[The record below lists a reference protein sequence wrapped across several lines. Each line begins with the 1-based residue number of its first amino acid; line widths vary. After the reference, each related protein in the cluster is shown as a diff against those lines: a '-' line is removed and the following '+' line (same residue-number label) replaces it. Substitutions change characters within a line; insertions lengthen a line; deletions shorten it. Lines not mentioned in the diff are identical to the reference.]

1 MPKKVSK
8 RYNVSFTNGKQYKS
22 VTLYRIKK
30 LFSTPNQR
38 SAIVT
43 NAGDTLTM
51 TVNVINTL
59 SMIVIS
65 QDSETSNNVLATYD
79 KATKEAQIF
88 NQSPDQLLL
97 TTAILEAQNTF
108 SAILKK
114 NRSTAILE
122 AHINQ

>member
-1 MPKKVSK
+1 M

-22 VTLYRIKK
+22 VTVNRIKK
-30 LFSTPNQR
+30 LFSPSNQW

-43 NAGDTLTM
+43 NAGLITYM

-65 QDSETSNNVLATYD
+65 QDYETSNKVLVTYD
-79 KATKEAQIF
+79 KAKKEAQIF

-97 TTAILEAQNTF
+97 TTAILEA
-108 SAILKK
+108 
-114 NRSTAILE
+114 
-122 AHINQ
+122 HINQ